1 MEAAMGRPRELTD
14 AERAELVA
22 KGYRPVEMWIPD
34 LSRDEVRERLRRELK
49 AIREADIRTG
59 ELARLA
65 ETVEDLAGD
74 FD

>member
-1 MEAAMGRPRELTD
+1 MGRPRELTD

>member
-1 MEAAMGRPRELTD
+1 MGRPRELTD

-22 KGYRPVEMWIPD
+22 RGYKPVEMWIPD
-34 LSRDEVRERLRRELK
+34 LSRDEVRERLERELK

-59 ELARLA
+59 ELDRLG

-74 FD
+74 FDL

>member
-1 MEAAMGRPRELTD
+1 MGRPRELTD

-34 LSRDEVRERLRRELK
+34 LSRDEVRERLQRELK
-49 AIREADIRTG
+49 AIREADIRNG
-59 ELARLA
+59 ELDRLA

>member
-1 MEAAMGRPRELTD
+1 MGRPRELTD
-14 AERAELVA
+14 AERAELIA

-34 LSRDEVRERLRRELK
+34 LSRDEVRERLQRELK
-49 AIREADIRTG
+49 AIREADIRSG
-59 ELARLA
+59 ELDRLA

>member
-1 MEAAMGRPRELTD
+1 MGRPRELTD

-34 LSRDEVRERLRRELK
+34 LSRAEVRERLEHELK

-59 ELARLA
+59 ELNRLS
-65 ETVEDLAGD
+65 ETVEDLAND

>member
-1 MEAAMGRPRELTD
+1 MGRPRELTD

-34 LSRDEVRERLRRELK
+34 LSRAEVRERLEHELK

-59 ELARLA
+59 ELNRLS
-65 ETVEDLAGD
+65 ETVEDLADD